1 MSMLYPT
8 KEETERIYKETD
20 LIEKQRHLIK
30 KIGEQL

>member
-8 KEETERIYKETD
+8 KEETERIYKETEA
-20 LIEKQRHLIK
+20 IEKQRQLIK